1 MSEALRAMQARF
13 LTGVIDDTAD
23 AEALIVDDD
32 IVSARQRL
40 DIYRH
45 NYRASLTG
53 VLADHFARL
62 FAYLGDE
69 QFGRVARAYVAAHRS
84 STRNLR
90 CYGADFAAFL
100 AHNFPEDGELAELAM
115 LDWALRAAFDA
126 ADVALLDAARVGA
139 LGDGWID
146 RTLSLHPSVRLLD
159 FRYNS
164 AAIWSA
170 LDGDREPPPVTE
182 LPGGARLLIWR
193 RGQQPSFRSLSMD
206 EGAALDQLAA
216 GCSFTS
222 LCARTIDL
230 VGDTAAVTVAEWL
243 GVWLADGVLVAAD

>member
-1 MSEALRAMQARF
+1 MQARF
-13 LTGVIDDTAD
+13 LTGVIDGAAV

-32 IVSARQRL
+32 VVGARQRL

-62 FAYLGDE
+62 LAYLGDE

-90 CYGADFAAFL
+90 YYAGEFAAFL
-100 AHNFPEDGELAELAM
+100 AQNFPEDGELAELAM
-115 LDWALRAAFDA
+115 LDGALRAAFDA
-126 ADVALLDAARVGA
+126 ADVAALDAARVGA

-146 RTLSLHPSVRLLD
+146 RALSLHPSVRLLD

-170 LDGDREPPPVTE
+170 LDGDREPPPVTQ
-182 LPGGARLLIWR
+182 LPGRVRLLIWR
-193 RGQQPSFRSLSMD
+193 CGQQPSFRSLPMD

-216 GCSFTS
+216 GCSFTA
-222 LCARTIDL
+222 LCARTIA
-230 VGDTAAVTVAEWL
+230 VAGDRAAATAADWL
-243 GVWLADGVLVAAD
+243 GIWLADGILVAAD

>member
-1 MSEALRAMQARF
+1 MQARF
-13 LTGVIDDTAD
+13 LTGVIDDNFA

-32 IVSARQRL
+32 VVGARRRL

-90 CYGADFAAFL
+90 YYGGEFAAFL
-100 AHNFPEDGELAELAM
+100 ARNFPEDGELAELAM
-115 LDWALRAAFDA
+115 LDWALRTAFDA
-126 ADVALLDAARVGA
+126 ADVAILDAARVSA
-139 LGDGWID
+139 MGDGWID
-146 RTLSLHPSVRLLD
+146 RPLSLHPSVRLLD

-170 LDGDREPPPVTE
+170 LDSERAPPPVAE
-182 LPGGARLLIWR
+182 LPGRVRLLVWR
-193 RGQQPSFRSLSMD
+193 REQQPSFRSLSME

-216 GCSFTS
+216 GCSFTA
-222 LCARTIDL
+222 LCARTIDV
-230 VGDTAAVTVAEWL
+230 VGDTAAMAIADWL
-243 GVWLADGVLVAAD
+243 GIWLADGILVAGD